1 MRLRKQSKNTVLSV
15 RGLPLYMGYMSC
27 AINTIVEVG
36 FPLLFIP
43 AQFPTSAARKIL
55 VPMHD
60 VC

>member
-1 MRLRKQSKNTVLSV
+1 
-15 RGLPLYMGYMSC
+15 MGYMSC